1 MAAVAMAVALAA
13 GAGAAPGCSS
23 AEDVTLAV
31 TDADGDCAARFA
43 DVQTISIEAVATAGR
58 CRLAQECA
66 FNVEIRSAADV
77 AAALRFSDVLLEL
90 PAGEAQTLVING
102 RPSHDC
108 FPRADGAN
116 HPVLCG
122 YASLGQAR
130 DGTLTVELEPD
141 LGGDE
146 CPESIELCP

>member
-1 MAAVAMAVALAA
+1 MTATALLLASAAA
-13 GAGAAPGCSS
+13 CSG
-23 AEDVTLAV
+23 AEDVTLAIA
-31 TDADGDCAARFA
+31 DADGDCAARFA
-43 DVQTISIEAVATAGR
+43 DVQTLSIEAVATAGR
-58 CRLAQECA
+58 CRLAHECA
-66 FNVEIRSAADV
+66 FNVEIRSVADV

-90 PAGEAQTLVING
+90 DAGEAQTLVING

-108 FPRADGAN
+108 FPRSDGAN

>member
-1 MAAVAMAVALAA
+1 MAGGAMAAAVAAAAAA
-13 GAGAAPGCSS
+13 GCAAS
-23 AEDVTLAV
+23 EDVTLAV
-31 TDADGDCAARFA
+31 ADADGDCAARFA
-43 DVQTISIEAVATAGR
+43 DVRTISIEAVATAGR

-66 FNVEIRSAADV
+66 FNVEVSSAADV
-77 AAALRFSDVLLEL
+77 AAALRVSVVLLEL

-130 DGTLTVELEPD
+130 DGTLAVELEPD

-146 CPESIELCP
+146 CPESIDLCP

>member
-1 MAAVAMAVALAA
+1 MTAAALSLAFAA
-13 GAGAAPGCSS
+13 ACTG
-23 AEDVTLAV
+23 AEDMTLAL
-31 TDADGDCAARFA
+31 TDADGDCAGRFA
-43 DVQTISIEAVATAGR
+43 DVQTLSIEAVATAGR
-58 CRLAQECA
+58 CRLAHECA
-66 FNVEIRSAADV
+66 FNVEVRSVADV
-77 AAALRFSDVLLEL
+77 GAALRVSDVLLEL
-90 PAGEAQTLVING
+90 SAGEAQTLVING

-108 FPRADGAN
+108 FPRTDGAN

-141 LGGDE
+141 RGGDE